1 MLAESEVQF
10 GQYRGK
16 TFRWL
21 LENDVGYAC
30 SIIASHRRERE
41 SGDPSQTPL
50 MMQKDSLTSYAMP
63 FVFRLTAQAVNWEA
77 FLCSLM
83 SLPSSRALRSFSCPG
98 PSTSRRWWEIPE
110 LHWHRQ
116 LNLALLVV
124 MEKGLTRPLQWSI
137 IHHSLSVSVSV

>member
-1 MLAESEVQF
+1 MAAGERRGIRVQH
-10 GQYRGK
+10 
-16 TFRWL
+16 
-21 LENDVGYAC
+21 
-30 SIIASHRRERE
+30 HRVPRERERE

-50 MMQKDSLTSYAMP
+50 MVQKDSLTSYAMP

-124 MEKGLTRPLQWSI
+124 MEKGLP
-137 IHHSLSVSVSV
+137 HSPTPASQQGGFSSSSWGLANSAKYKVCY